1 MQDPVYVKQAF
12 ARIADR
18 YVLTNHVLSVGTDI
32 LWRRKVARMVRRWA
46 PARVLD
52 VASGTGDLA
61 LEIQDLCPD
70 ARIVASDFCAEMLGH
85 AARRGMSETL
95 VADALDLPF
104 GDGEFDVVTVGFGLR
119 NMASWEGGLREMG
132 RVLRAGGHLLVL
144 DFSLPENLLRGP
156 YRVYLNKVLPR
167 IAGWL
172 TGQRDAYE
180 YLAGTI
186 ERFPSGAAMVE
197 FIEKHGFE
205 DGQWTPLSGGI
216 ASIYTAVRS
225 GDGG

>member
-1 MQDPVYVKQAF
+1 MQDPAYVKKAF

-32 LWRRKVARMVRRWA
+32 LWRRKVARIVRRWN
-46 PARVLD
+46 PARLLD
-52 VASGTGDLA
+52 VATGTGDLA
-61 LEIQDLCPD
+61 LEIQDLCPQVE
-70 ARIVASDFCAEMLGH
+70 IIGSDFCAEMLDH
-85 AARRGMSETL
+85 AARRGLERTL

-132 RVLRAGGHLLVL
+132 RVIRPGGHLLVL
-144 DFSLPENLLRGP
+144 DFSLPANLLRNP

-167 IAGWL
+167 IAGLL

-186 ERFPSGAAMVE
+186 ERFPSGQAMVD
-197 FIEKHGFE
+197 FIERQGFCQGE
-205 DGQWTPLSGGI
+205 WIPLSGGI
-216 ASIYTAVRS
+216 ASIYTAVRT
-225 GDGG
+225 GP

>member
-1 MQDPVYVKQAF
+1 
-12 ARIADR
+12 
-18 YVLTNHVLSVGTDI
+18 
-32 LWRRKVARMVRRWA
+32 
-46 PARVLD
+46 
-52 VASGTGDLA
+52 
-61 LEIQDLCPD
+61 
-70 ARIVASDFCAEMLGH
+70 MLGH